1 MKNDIGGF
9 FLSIGAA
16 IDKASF
22 EASNRLIDGLGNSFN
37 KLIGSSSN
45 AANTLANLTLDT
57 SKIGDSAQ
65 RLSEAW
71 NISTE
76 SINLWRATAKIAT
89 TDAKSL
95 DSALSKLADV
105 KNGLKFG
112 EGFNAF
118 AQQLSKLG
126 MGYDELANLDPDKQL
141 ETIINHA
148 LTTSTLNK
156 AETAQVLENLLGT
169 GASQLY
175 LKLND
180 KGYTN
185 VEKYQQDVVQKTI
198 LTNEQDFKD
207 LAAFQEQVNIF
218 DQTVGSLGTLLGS
231 TLAKN
236 FTDPLTNLNDWL
248 VAHGDEIKTAMDKLG
263 TAIANTLVKLGK
275 GTVTLGS
282 VGKGARLVYDIMS
295 ADTPE
300 EKKKLIDAGEKII
313 QDWID
318 NKDNSGALGKLVG
331 EVASITDKTTNEVLN
346 IIDSIKS
353 SYKQQKED
361 EEKKEKEEERLREL
375 NKKILEADIKS
386 AYDKKNENKKRNFW
400 TWKKEDVEKI
410 IPGVDISEDKIEIAK
425 ELGVDLKYVQL
436 QDGII
441 RPDGTVAQVAPD
453 DWVFAARNIGDM
465 ARAFIPQSVN
475 SVSAP
480 SEYNIVQNF
489 TINGGNDMPQVLR
502 QQAYQGTQDA
512 MLQMMEQSSRRL
524 QLMSGT
530 R

>member
-1 MKNDIGGF
+1 MPKNDIGGF

-37 KLIGSSSN
+37 KLIGSARN
-45 AANTLANLTLDT
+45 AANTLANTALDT
-57 SKIGDSAQ
+57 AKVGDSAQ
-65 RLSEAW
+65 RLADAW
-71 NISTE
+71 NVSTE

-95 DSALSKLADV
+95 DSALGKLADV

-112 EGFNAF
+112 DGFNAF
-118 AQQLSKLG
+118 AKELGKLG
-126 MGYDELANLDPDKQL
+126 MGYGELDNLDPDKQL
-141 ETIINHA
+141 EKIINHA

-156 AETAQVLENLLGT
+156 AETAKLLQNLLGT

-175 LKLND
+175 LKLSD

-185 VEKYQQDVVQKTI
+185 VGQYQQDVVQKTI

-218 DQTVGSLGTLLGS
+218 DQTVDSLSTLLGS
-231 TLAKN
+231 TLARN
-236 FTDPLTNLNDWL
+236 LTDPLTNLNDWL
-248 VAHGDEIKTAMDKLG
+248 VAHGDEIKDAMDKLG
-263 TAIANTLVKLGK
+263 TAIGKILGES
-275 GTVTLGS
+275 GETIATAGS
-282 VGKGARLVYDIMS
+282 VATNSVGVIKDIVT
-295 ADTPE
+295 AETPE
-300 EKKKLIDAGEKII
+300 EKQAAAEKGQELIESWKNPGEDAGALANLVATTATITDKATDEAFNIIDGIKEKYAEYQNKKLIEK
-313 QDWID
+313 
-318 NKDNSGALGKLVG
+318 
-331 EVASITDKTTNEVLN
+331 
-346 IIDSIKS
+346 
-353 SYKQQKED
+353 
-361 EEKKEKEEERLREL
+361 
-375 NKKILEADIKS
+375 DIET
-386 AYDKKNENKKRNFW
+386 AYQKKNAGKK
-400 TWKKEDVEKI
+400 KKDYTQL
-410 IPGVDISEDKIEIAK
+410 IPGVDIDAGKIKVAQSLGAK
-425 ELGVDLKYVQL
+425 NLKYVQV

-465 ARAFIPQSVN
+465 ARAFIPQNYN

-512 MLQMMEQSSRRL
+512 MLQMMDQSARRL

>member
-1 MKNDIGGF
+1 MPKNDIGGF
-9 FLSIGAA
+9 FVSIGAA

-37 KLIGSSSN
+37 KLIGSARN
-45 AANTLANLTLDT
+45 AANTLANTALDT
-57 SKIGDSAQ
+57 AKVGDSAQ
-65 RLSEAW
+65 RLADAW
-71 NISTE
+71 NVSTE

-95 DSALSKLADV
+95 DSALGKLADV

-112 EGFNAF
+112 DGFNAF
-118 AQQLSKLG
+118 AEGLGKLG
-126 MGYDELANLDPDKQL
+126 MGYGELDNLDPDKQL

-148 LTTSTLNK
+148 LTTSTLNQ
-156 AETAQVLENLLGT
+156 AETAKLLQNLLGT

-185 VEKYQQDVVQKTI
+185 VGQYQQDEVTKRIFTSG
-198 LTNEQDFKD
+198 QDFLD
-207 LAAFQEQVNIF
+207 LETFQEQVNIF
-218 DQTVGSLGTLLGS
+218 DQSIDSLKTLFGS

-236 FTDPLTNLNDWL
+236 LTDPLSNLNDWL
-248 VAHGDEIKTAMDKLG
+248 VAHGDEIALAMDKLG
-263 TAIANTLVKLGK
+263 TAIGKIVGETGETISTAGAVTTDSFDVIKDLV
-275 GTVTLGS
+275 T
-282 VGKGARLVYDIMS
+282 AE
-295 ADTPE
+295 TPE
-300 EKKKLIDAGEKII
+300 EKQAAADKGQELIDSWIENKDEGGALAAIVGTTAEVTDSVTDKII
-313 QDWID
+313 DFFDGIR
-318 NKDNSGALGKLVG
+318 NKRQAHKD
-331 EVASITDKTTNEVLN
+331 
-346 IIDSIKS
+346 
-353 SYKQQKED
+353 
-361 EEKKEKEEERLREL
+361 KKELEKTLKQY
-375 NKKILEADIKS
+375 KKDGLEIPK
-386 AYDKKNENKKRNFW
+386 YMI
-400 TWKKEDVEKI
+400 EDATAMGINV
-410 IPGVDISEDKIEIAK
+410 S
-425 ELGVDLKYVQL
+425 KYI

-441 RPDGTVAQVAPD
+441 SPTGQVTQVAPD

-465 ARAFIPQSVN
+465 AHAFIPQSVN

-512 MLQMMEQSSRRL
+512 MLQMMEQSARRL

>member
-1 MKNDIGGF
+1 MPKNDIGGF

-37 KLIGSSSN
+37 KLIGSARN
-45 AANTLANLTLDT
+45 AANTLATTTLDT
-57 SKIGDSAQ
+57 AKVGDSVQ
-65 RLSEAW
+65 RLSDAW
-71 NISTE
+71 NVSAE

-105 KNGLKFG
+105 KNGLIFG
-112 EGFNAF
+112 DGFNAF
-118 AQQLSKLG
+118 AEGLSKLG
-126 MGYDELANLDPDKQL
+126 MGYDALDNLDPDKQF
-141 ETIINHA
+141 EKIINFA
-148 LTTSTLNK
+148 LTSSTKDKATTAKILND
-156 AETAQVLENLLGT
+156 LLGT

-175 LKLND
+175 LKLSD

-185 VEKYQQDVVQKTI
+185 VGQYQQDEVTKRIFTSG
-198 LTNEQDFKD
+198 QDFLD
-207 LAAFQEQVNIF
+207 LETFQEQVYIF
-218 DQTVGSLGTLLGS
+218 DQSIDSLKTLFGA

-236 FTDPLTNLNDWL
+236 LTDPLSNLNDWL
-248 VAHGDEIKTAMDKLG
+248 VAHGDEIALAMDKLG
-263 TAIANTLVKLGK
+263 TAIGKIVGETGETISTAGAVTTDSFDVIKDLV
-275 GTVTLGS
+275 T
-282 VGKGARLVYDIMS
+282 AE
-295 ADTPE
+295 TPE
-300 EKKKLIDAGEKII
+300 EKQAAADKGQELIDSWIENKDEGGALAAIVGTTAEVTDSVTDKII
-313 QDWID
+313 DFFDDIR
-318 NKDNSGALGKLVG
+318 NK
-331 EVASITDKTTNEVLN
+331 
-346 IIDSIKS
+346 
-353 SYKQQKED
+353 KQTRKD
-361 EEKKEKEEERLREL
+361 KKELEKTLKQY
-375 NKKILEADIKS
+375 KKDGLEIPDYMI
-386 AYDKKNENKKRNFW
+386 
-400 TWKKEDVEKI
+400 EDATAMGINV
-410 IPGVDISEDKIEIAK
+410 S
-425 ELGVDLKYVQL
+425 KYI

-441 RPDGTVAQVAPD
+441 SPTGQVTQVAPD

-465 ARAFIPQSVN
+465 ARAFIPQNYN

-512 MLQMMEQSSRRL
+512 MLQMMEQSARRL

>member
-1 MKNDIGGF
+1 MPKNDIGGF

-22 EASNRLIDGLGNSFN
+22 ESSNRLIDGLGNSFN
-37 KLIGSSSN
+37 KLIGSARN
-45 AANTLANLTLDT
+45 AANTLVNTTLDT
-57 SKIGDSAQ
+57 SKMGDSAH
-65 RLSEAW
+65 RLAEAW

-112 EGFNAF
+112 DGFNSF
-118 AQQLSKLG
+118 SEQLAKLG
-126 MGYDELANLDPDKQL
+126 MGYGALDNLSVDDQL

-148 LTTSTLNK
+148 LTQSKLDK
-156 AETAQVLENLLGT
+156 AETAKVLQDLLGT

-175 LKLND
+175 IKLSD
-180 KGYTN
+180 KGVTN
-185 VEKYQQDVVQKTI
+185 VGAYQQAEVMSRIFTSGEDFLN
-198 LTNEQDFKD
+198 LTK
-207 LAAFQEQVNIF
+207 FQEQVNIF
-218 DQTVGSLGTLLGS
+218 DQSIDSLGTLLGS

-236 FTDPLTNLNDWL
+236 LTDPLTNLNDWL
-248 VAHGDEIKTAMDKLG
+248 VAHGDEIKDAMDKLG
-263 TAIANTLVKLGK
+263 TAIANTLVELGK
-275 GTVTLGS
+275 GTVTAGS
-282 VGKGARLVYDIMS
+282 VVEAGTDLVDFFTAES
-295 ADTPE
+295 PE
-300 EKKKLIDAGEKII
+300 EKQEAFEKLEDAVESWKNPAEDAGLLATGISYVARGTDIVTDKIVDTWNNIKDKKAAKRLLKELKAANNGELLTIGEDIDLGDVITAKKL
-313 QDWID
+313 
-318 NKDNSGALGKLVG
+318 LG
-331 EVASITDKTTNEVLN
+331 DKTV
-346 IIDSIKS
+346 
-353 SYKQQKED
+353 
-361 EEKKEKEEERLREL
+361 
-375 NKKILEADIKS
+375 
-386 AYDKKNENKKRNFW
+386 
-400 TWKKEDVEKI
+400 
-410 IPGVDISEDKIEIAK
+410 G
-425 ELGVDLKYVQL
+425 KYVQL
-436 QDGII
+436 QDGIM
-441 RPDGTVAQVAPD
+441 RPDGTVTQVAPD

-465 ARAFIPQSVN
+465 ARAFIPQNYN

-512 MLQMMEQSSRRL
+512 MMQMMEQSSRRL